1 MYAEADAEAQR
12 GPKCKLQNR
21 LLFHVSHKFND
32 EKRLMSYHQS
42 LQDVIEDQVKKK
54 IAAQFSCS

>member
-54 IAAQFSCS
+54 IKT